1 MYNYSFNDYSGIS
14 STGLLAGIG
23 IYLGILSVLSILM
36 IISNWKIYKKAGEHG
51 WASIVPVYNIVVLL
65 EICDLPLW
73 YIVLFMIPIVNIYA
87 IFKTY
92 IELAHKFGKSTGFG
106 VLTVFFSII
115 CLPILAFGK
124 SEYKKNDNNESS
136 TNTSNN
142 IENNSI
148 NQDTFNSQLDN
159 NLNNQNVFN
168 SVIDNNINNQNEFNS
183 VVDNNVNSQNTFN
196 SQLGNNENV
205 NFNSIYQGID
215 NRGSSINS
223 FVPVGDLNINNQNDL
238 LNNQVSTKK
247 CPNFGK
253 ELPMNVSFCDNC
265 GQQL

>member
-1 MYNYSFNDYSGIS
+1 MYNYNFNDYSGIS
-14 STGLLAGIG
+14 STSLLAGLG
-23 IYLGILSVLSILM
+23 IYVGILSVLSILM

-73 YIVLFMIPIVNIYA
+73 YIILFMIPIVNIYA
-87 IFKTY
+87 VFKTY

-136 TNTSNN
+136 TNNN

-148 NQDTFNSQLDN
+148 NQDTFNSVVDN
-159 NLNNQNVFN
+159 NVNEQNAFN
-168 SVIDNNINNQNEFNS
+168 SVVDNNINNQNAFNS
-183 VVDNNVNSQNTFN
+183 ELN
-196 SQLGNNENV
+196 NNENV
-205 NFNSIYQGID
+205 DFNSIYQEI
-215 NRGSSINS
+215 NNSSSINS
-223 FVPVGDLNINNQNDL
+223 FVPAGDLNINTVNNQNDS
-238 LNNQVSTKK
+238 LNSSTIK
-247 CPNFGK
+247 CPNCGK
-253 ELPMNVSFCDNC
+253 EVSTNLSFCDNC
-265 GQQL
+265 GQILLK